1 MAINNSLVYEI
12 GVEEMPAAAAAAG
25 VKQLQELAE
34 AKLKNA
40 HLNFSGITVYATPR
54 RLVLIVTNLE
64 PVQAE
69 TVQEIKGPPKAVAFD
84 KFGQPTAAAKGFAA
98 AQKVKISD
106 LVVKTVD
113 NKEYCFAV
121 KHIKG
126 RPTKEVLPGLL
137 REILSSFQF
146 SKSMHW
152 DLPQLRF
159 IRPVRWLL
167 ALYNNEIIPFAVGPL
182 KAANITYGHRF
193 LATEKI
199 VIREAAEYRS
209 KVEAAL
215 VMLDQKKRELMIVNA
230 LNKTAKKVSGVPVVN
245 PKVLSE
251 VVYLV
256 EYPQVVLG
264 RYSETYLKIPQPVI
278 ITAMESHQRYFAVQG
293 QKGQLLPYFLVVH
306 NGDPQHNDL
315 ITAGHERVLNARLA
329 DAAFFFAED
338 TKTTLASKTQK
349 LKGIIFQEKLGTVF
363 AKAAR
368 VESLSLWL
376 AAALNLDS
384 KLQEKLKRA
393 AFLCKADLTSQMVIE
408 FPELQGVVG
417 REYALVDDEDKEV
430 AEAIYEHYLPR
441 FAGDVL
447 PQSTTG
453 QLLAIADKVD
463 TIVGCYLVGLI
474 PSGSEDPYALRR
486 QGLGVIAICEKGKLK
501 LSLRALVK
509 SAIFNYK
516 KHKITVK
523 DEAALTQSIYEFLIG
538 RLKRHLLDKGYAAD
552 VIASVLAVKLDVVPD
567 IINRVDLIQAAK
579 GKKELEDVKVAFT
592 RCNNL
597 AQPSLGTDVNT
608 KFFKEKEEAAL
619 YTNILRAEK
628 EVAKYKEKNQEDK
641 ALLVLAQLRQSI
653 DQFFD
658 AVLVMA
664 EEPAV
669 RENRLKLLNRC
680 LLLSWQLADFTKL
693 T

>member
-1 MAINNSLVYEI
+1 MNVNNTLVYEI

-25 VKQLQELAE
+25 AGQLQELAQI
-34 AKLKNA
+34 KLKNN
-40 HLNFSGITVYATPR
+40 HLNFTNVTVYATPR
-54 RLVLIVTNLE
+54 RLVLIVENLE
-64 PVQAE
+64 PEQAE

-84 KFGQPTAAAKGFAA
+84 QFDQPTTAAKGFAA
-98 AQKVKISD
+98 AQRVNVSD

-126 RPTKEVLPGLL
+126 RPTKQVLPAVLK
-137 REILSSFQF
+137 EILTSFQF

-152 DLPQLRF
+152 DLPELRF

-167 ALYNNEIIPFAVGPL
+167 ALYNDEVISFAVGPL
-182 KAANITYGHRF
+182 KTANLTYGHRF
-193 LATEKI
+193 LMEEKI
-199 VIREAAEYRS
+199 TLNHAGEYRS
-209 KVEAAL
+209 KVESAL
-215 VMLDQKKRELMIVNA
+215 VMLDQKKRENEIVNA
-230 LNKTAKKVSGVPVVN
+230 LKQTAKKVSGVPVIN

-264 RYSETYLKIPQPVI
+264 SFSESYLKIPQPVI
-278 ITAMESHQRYFAVQG
+278 ITAMESHQRYFALQN

-306 NGDPQHNDL
+306 NGDAKHNQL

-329 DAAFFFAED
+329 DAAFFFVED

-363 AKAAR
+363 AKVTR
-368 VESLSLWL
+368 VESLSLLL
-376 AAALNLDS
+376 AATLNLDS
-384 KLQEKLKRA
+384 GLQDKLKRA

-408 FPELQGVVG
+408 FPELQGIVG
-417 REYALVDDEDKEV
+417 REYALVDDEDNEV
-430 AEAIYEHYLPR
+430 AQAIYEHYLPR
-441 FAGDVL
+441 FAGDGL
-447 PQSTTG
+447 PQTVVG
-453 QLLAIADKVD
+453 QLLAIADKID
-463 TIVGCYLVGLI
+463 TIIGCYLVGLI

-486 QGLGVIAICEKGKLK
+486 QGLGIIAICAEAKLK
-501 LSLRALVK
+501 LSLKALVK
-509 SAIFNYK
+509 LTIFNYK
-516 KHKITVK
+516 KHNIAVK
-523 DEAALTQSIYEFLIG
+523 DETVLEKTVYSFLIG
-538 RLKRHLLDKGYAAD
+538 RLRRHLLDKGYTTD
-552 VIASVLAVKLDVVPD
+552 VIDSVIAVKLDVVPD
-567 IINRVDLIQAAK
+567 LINRVDLIQAAK

-597 AQPSLGTDVNT
+597 AQLNLGTDVNPNL
-608 KFFKEKEEAAL
+608 FKEKEEAEL
-619 YTNILRAEK
+619 YTNLLKAEK
-628 EVAKYKEKNQEDK
+628 EVAQYLERNQQDK
-641 ALLVLAQLRQSI
+641 ALFVLAQLRQPI

-658 AVLVMA
+658 AVLVMV
-664 EEPAV
+664 EDPSV